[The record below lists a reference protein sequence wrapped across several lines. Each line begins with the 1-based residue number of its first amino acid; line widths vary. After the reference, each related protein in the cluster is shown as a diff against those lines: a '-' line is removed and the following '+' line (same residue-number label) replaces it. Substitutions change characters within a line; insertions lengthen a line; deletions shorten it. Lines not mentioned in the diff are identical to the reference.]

1 MRSRIM
7 KRFRICCE
15 TRSIQVQ
22 CREFVHR
29 YTGHRYNTTAC
40 PSEDSDPTRVLLQLC
55 VDAYYVAP
63 GQVHR
68 DAFQRGVCCHY
79 GPLGVELKKHLVEQ
93 WWGSVQRSRT
103 QVFGISTL
111 TTSDDQSGVGHPML
125 NDERLK
131 HLLDAE
137 DLNKAQLMQRIQML
151 LRQSTPLRAN
161 LLQGTAQPVSCKAIH

>member
-1 MRSRIM
+1 M

-29 YTGHRYNTTAC
+29 HTGHRYNTTAC
-40 PSEDSDPTRVLLQLC
+40 PGEDSDPTRVLLQLC

-63 GQVHR
+63 GQAHR

-137 DLNKAQLMQRIQML
+137 DLDKAQLMQRIQML

-161 LLQGTAQPVSCKAIH
+161 LLQGTAQPVSCKAIHDTLT